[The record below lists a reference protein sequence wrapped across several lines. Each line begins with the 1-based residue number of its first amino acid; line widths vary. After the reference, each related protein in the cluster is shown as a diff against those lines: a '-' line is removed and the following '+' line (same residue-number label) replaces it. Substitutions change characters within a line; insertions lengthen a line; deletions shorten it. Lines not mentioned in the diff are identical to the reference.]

1 MTQIFTQTPNLS
13 AKIQETQAKDS
24 FPDLVGPSQNTIK
37 NILNFSK
44 NLEVKTSKFLEYL
57 EIVKS

>member
-13 AKIQETQAKDS
+13 AKTQETQAKDS
-24 FPDLVGPSQNTIK
+24 FPDLAGPSQNTLQ

-44 NLEVKTSKFLEYL
+44 NLEVKTSKFLEYV
-57 EIVKS
+57 EMMKS